1 MEEQIL
7 ITPVDPITFELQDY
21 SVQDTNIIAQFEVD
35 TVFSQSTDYIEY
47 FIFDENQN
55 LIFPSTTQE
64 LLTYTVK
71 NGDVLLSPDQD
82 LSRLGFDEGVYFISY
97 NFYRKRLASSISS
110 LYYISDIS
118 SDRTEIRLDST
129 TISNEDIVS
138 STNEFIQYRNL
149 STYFVDFY
157 LNFGSNNLVIANN
170 IRLDNSNIGDPTI
183 LIKLYEPLPLEFD
196 LKSQVWTVEQ
206 LSTPQAYQ
214 VQFPT
219 IPFTI
224 QDFRYISGP
233 NFNLNLQEQVGSTSQ
248 EFSLDTLLLSNVTS
262 SYNQLQSLLNE
273 KGLKI
278 NVNYEDFNEFIHFSS
293 AKTRLENFY
302 YKVSLI
308 EGYNNLAQAL
318 IAATSSTAAVTS
330 SIQSIIKNFD
340 NYEYF
345 LYYNSGSQYSWPK
358 SNTEPPYTL
367 YSTGSSQVLNWIGS
381 ADVISPYY
389 GGLALSASNYD
400 QDNQDWLYW
409 ATPEYIRD
417 DSDNDQYL
425 LFVDMIGQHF
435 DNIWVYTKD
444 ITNKFSADNRLDYG
458 ISKDLVADAIRDFGV
473 KLYANNF
480 SVDDLYTAFLGIT
493 PSGSLFPYP
502 NQTSTLPTPSGN
514 EYIDTLISASSD
526 VIPLD
531 DANKRLYKRIYHN
544 LPYLFKTKGTIAGL
558 RALVTS
564 YGIPDTI
571 LKINE
576 FGGNIIG
583 SLDDR
588 NLKQREFN
596 YAFDTSG
603 KYHFSSSFVPNTN
616 FDSGRPNTIQ
626 FRFKTDGLPTR
637 VSQSLWSIDNGN
649 SSLVLEYTGSKLV
662 SGSYSGSIPDPYNE
676 YGTLKFIPNSST
688 PSISAS
694 VYLPFFDEGWWSVMT
709 TQNGTT
715 ATLYAANSINNTLG
729 FVSSSSATGYSATNY
744 NNGTVI
750 RFPNSSS
757 ITHSSKIYLPFSGSL
772 QEIRYYVPTISAS
785 VFYDYVLNPYS
796 SEGNG
801 INSSPNELMFRAD
814 LGTLSDTGSR
824 ESIHPKVS
832 GSTVYITSSFASN
845 SNFYLSSSYFVA
857 NKEIINENQLI
868 SGIKDRVTDKIQV
881 RPNILA
887 ANTSGSNADINVL
900 SPLRSIQQNS
910 DVSGSFTENVN
921 YLEVAFSPQDQIN
934 DDIIAQLGNFNLG
947 DYIGDPRQISSSA
960 VNYPDLDRLR
970 DAYFEK
976 YTHSYDVV
984 DFIRLI
990 KFFDN
995 SLFRMIKDFTPA
1007 RTSLSSGVV
1016 VKQHILERN
1025 RVRPAQVTSSNETLE
1040 GLVKPFSRGYDT
1052 GSGDTGQYEYISG
1065 SSIYRFSGGTG
1076 GSFEQFN
1083 GTEFYPTTVDNIYNV
1098 TQSWDEY
1105 FPSQLGVVTY
1115 DRDDQREF
1123 YNGEF
1128 SGSAPYVKLQRGL
1141 GNGDDPC
1148 ATTLKINPNNFY
1160 VYDLAFYSGSDDNF
1174 IITSESIYLCDFNGL
1189 TIICDGTTTTTTTS
1203 TSTTSTTT
1211 TSTTTTTAAPVH
1223 TFTST
1228 PYGAVGNVFIAGT
1241 TTSSIFLTGSPFTMS
1256 TIFPPSTTSTLNFIN
1271 GSTTTGNTISFT
1283 LSNTSNAT
1291 AVSNLQIKDNLGTTY
1306 TGVVSGGS
1314 GFGTN
1319 IAITFTLGVPT
1330 NKTFGFQGGI
1340 VNLQFP

>member
-21 SVQDTNIIAQFEVD
+21 SVQDSSIIAQFEVD
-35 TVFSQSTDYIEY
+35 TVFSQSIDYIEY
-47 FIFDENQN
+47 FIFDETQN
-55 LIFPSTTQE
+55 LIYPSITQE

-82 LSRLGFDEGVYFISY
+82 LSRLGFDEGIYYISY

-110 LYYISDIS
+110 NYFISSIS
-118 SDRTEIRLDST
+118 SDRTEIRLDSN
-129 TISNEDIVS
+129 TILNEDIVS
-138 STNEFIQYRNL
+138 STNEFIQYRNQ
-149 STYFVDFY
+149 SNYFVDFY

-170 IRLDNSNIGDPTI
+170 ISLDSSIINDPTI
-183 LIKLYEPLPLEFD
+183 LIKLYEPLPPEFD
-196 LKSQVWTVEQ
+196 LKSQLWVVEQ
-206 LSTPQAYQ
+206 ISTPQSYQ
-214 VQFPT
+214 VNF
-219 IPFTI
+219 PFTPFVL
-224 QDFRYISGP
+224 QDFQYISGP
-233 NFNLNLQEQVGSTSQ
+233 NLNLNLQEQVGSTSQ
-248 EFSLDTLLLSNVTS
+248 EFSLDNLLISNVTS

-358 SNTEPPYTL
+358 SNTQPPYAL

-381 ADVISPYY
+381 AATSSPYY
-389 GGLALSASNYD
+389 GGVALSASNYD

-409 ATPEYIRD
+409 ATPEYLRD

-435 DNIWVYTKD
+435 DNVWIYTKD

-502 NQTSTLPTPSGN
+502 YQTGSLPTPSGY
-514 EYIDTLISASSD
+514 EYIDTLISASSN

-544 LPYLFKTKGTIAGL
+544 LPYLLKTKGTIAGL

-576 FGGNIIG
+576 FGGNIVG

-662 SGSYSGSIPDPYNE
+662 SGSYSGSIPDPYNQFA
-676 YGTLKFIPNSST
+676 TLKFIPDST
-688 PSISAS
+688 APSISAS

-715 ATLYAANSINNTLG
+715 ATLHAANSINNTLG

-744 NNGTVI
+744 NSGTII

-757 ITHSSKIYLPFSGSL
+757 ITHSSKTYLPFSGSL

-796 SEGNG
+796 NEGNG
-801 INSSPNELMFRAD
+801 INSTPTELMFRAD

-824 ESIHPKVS
+824 KSIHPKVS
-832 GSTVYITSSFASN
+832 GSTIYITSSFASN

-887 ANTSGSNADINVL
+887 ANVSGSNTDINVL
-900 SPLRSIQQNS
+900 SPLRSIQQVS
-910 DVSGSFTENVN
+910 DVSGSFSEDVN

-976 YTHSYDVV
+976 YIHSYDVV

-1007 RTSLSSGVV
+1007 RTSLSSGIV

-1025 RVRPAQVTSSNETLE
+1025 RVRPAQVTSSNELLE

-1083 GTEFYPTTVDNIYNV
+1083 GIEFYPTTVNNIYNV
-1098 TQSWDEY
+1098 TQSWDES
-1105 FPSQLGVVTY
+1105 FETQLGIATY

-1128 SGSAPYVKLQRGL
+1128 SGSDPHVKLQRGL
-1141 GNGDDPC
+1141 GNEDDPC
-1148 ATTLKINPNNFY
+1148 AATLKINPSEFY
-1160 VYDLAFYSGSDDNF
+1160 VYNLAFYSGSDTNF
-1174 IITSESIYLCDFNGL
+1174 IMTSESIYLCGFNGL
-1189 TIICDGTTTTTTTS
+1189 TIICSGTTTTT

-1211 TSTTTTTAAPVH
+1211 TSTTTTTTTAAP
-1223 TFTST
+1223 TLYYNLNPCSGGDPLFST
-1228 PYGAVGNVFIAGT
+1228 TITPILANQRYLDPISGNRWLWDNNAGT
-1241 TTSSIFLTGSPFTMS
+1241 TSPLQTVNSS
-1256 TIFPPSTTSTLNFIN
+1256 
-1271 GSTTTGNTISFT
+1271 
-1283 LSNTSNAT
+1283 
-1291 AVSNLQIKDNLGTTY
+1291 LQL
-1306 TGVVSGGS
+1306 VSGQN
-1314 GFGTN
+1314 TC
-1319 IAITFTLGVPT
+1319 
-1330 NKTFGFQGGI
+1330 
-1340 VNLQFP
+1340 

>member
-21 SVQDTNIIAQFEVD
+21 SVQDSSIIAQFEVD
-35 TVFSQSTDYIEY
+35 TVFSQSIDYIEY
-47 FIFDENQN
+47 FIFDETQN
-55 LIFPSTTQE
+55 LIYPSTTQE

-82 LSRLGFDEGVYFISY
+82 LSRLGFDEGIYYISY

-110 LYYISDIS
+110 NYFISSIS
-118 SDRTEIRLDST
+118 SDRTEIRLDSN
-129 TISNEDIVS
+129 TISNEDIIS
-138 STNEFIQYRNL
+138 STNEFIQYRNQ
-149 STYFVDFY
+149 SNYFVDFY

-170 IRLDNSNIGDPTI
+170 ISLDSSIINDPTI
-183 LIKLYEPLPLEFD
+183 LIKLYEPLPPEFD
-196 LKSQVWTVEQ
+196 LKSQLWVVEQ
-206 LSTPQAYQ
+206 ISTPQSYQ
-214 VQFPT
+214 VNF
-219 IPFTI
+219 PFTPFVL
-224 QDFRYISGP
+224 QDFQYISGP
-233 NFNLNLQEQVGSTSQ
+233 NLNLNLQEQVGSTSQ
-248 EFSLDTLLLSNVTS
+248 EFSLDNLLISNVTS

-278 NVNYEDFNEFIHFSS
+278 NVDYEDFNEFIHFSS

-318 IAATSSTAAVTS
+318 IAVTSSTAAVTS

-358 SNTEPPYTL
+358 SNTQPPYAL
-367 YSTGSSQVLNWIGS
+367 YPTGSSQVLNWIGS
-381 ADVISPYY
+381 AANSSPYY
-389 GGLALSASNYD
+389 GGIALSASNYD

-409 ATPEYIRD
+409 ATPEYLRD

-435 DNIWVYTKD
+435 DNVWIYTKD

-502 NQTSTLPTPSGN
+502 YQTGSLPTPSGY
-514 EYIDTLISASSD
+514 EYIDTLISASSN

-544 LPYLFKTKGTIAGL
+544 LPYLLKTKGTIAGL

-576 FGGNIIG
+576 FGGNIVG

-649 SSLVLEYTGSKLV
+649 SSLVLEYTGSGLT

-676 YGTLKFIPNSST
+676 YGTLKFIPDST
-688 PSISAS
+688 APSISAS
-694 VYLPFFDEGWWSVMT
+694 MYLPFFDEGWWSVMT

-715 ATLYAANSINNTLG
+715 ASLYAANSINNTLG

-744 NNGTVI
+744 NSGTVI

-801 INSSPNELMFRAD
+801 INSTPTELMFRAD

-824 ESIHPKVS
+824 QSIHPKVS
-832 GSTVYITSSFASN
+832 GSTIYITSSFASN
-845 SNFYLSSSYFVA
+845 SNFYLSSSYFVT
-857 NKEIINENQLI
+857 NTEIINENQLI

-887 ANTSGSNADINVL
+887 ANTSASNTDINVL
-900 SPLRSIQQNS
+900 SPLRSIQQVS
-910 DVSGSFTENVN
+910 DVSGSFSEDVN

-1007 RTSLSSGVV
+1007 RTSLSSGIV

-1025 RVRPAQVTSSNETLE
+1025 RVRPAQVTSSNELLE

-1083 GTEFYPTTVDNIYNV
+1083 GIEFYPTTVDNIYNV
-1098 TQSWDEY
+1098 TQSWDES
-1105 FPSQLGVVTY
+1105 FETQLGIATY

-1128 SGSAPYVKLQRGL
+1128 SGSDPHVKLQRGL
-1141 GNGDDPC
+1141 GNEDDPC
-1148 ATTLKINPNNFY
+1148 AATLKINPSEFY
-1160 VYDLAFYSGSDDNF
+1160 VYNLAFYSGSDTNF
-1174 IITSESIYLCDFNGL
+1174 IMTSESIYLCGFNGL
-1189 TIICDGTTTTTTTS
+1189 TIICSGTTTTT

-1211 TSTTTTTAAPVH
+1211 TSTTTTTTTAAP
-1223 TFTST
+1223 TLYYNLNPCSGGDPLFST
-1228 PYGAVGNVFIAGT
+1228 TITPILANQRYLDPISGNRWLWDNNAGT
-1241 TTSSIFLTGSPFTMS
+1241 ASPLQTVNSS
-1256 TIFPPSTTSTLNFIN
+1256 
-1271 GSTTTGNTISFT
+1271 
-1283 LSNTSNAT
+1283 
-1291 AVSNLQIKDNLGTTY
+1291 LQL
-1306 TGVVSGGS
+1306 VSGQN
-1314 GFGTN
+1314 TC
-1319 IAITFTLGVPT
+1319 
-1330 NKTFGFQGGI
+1330 
-1340 VNLQFP
+1340 